1 MTDKKT
7 NPSQDKGDLDLPAG
21 YKPMSVGMRR
31 LEVPDRDGWHRHWFR
46 GNPGNLAKAQQAGYK
61 FVDPDDIELNDFD
74 LAGNGES
81 TGTDMGDSRV
91 SVSSGDGS
99 ERLYLMECPERLF
112 QYAQSL
118 HMEGVHQTAA
128 SLKGGTVGKGK
139 GGETSTDTN
148 QTYSD
153 VNIKGRNLLTRKN

>member
-1 MTDKKT
+1 MVDKKI
-7 NPSQDKGDLDLPAG
+7 NPSQDRGELDLPAG

-46 GNPGNLAKAQQAGYK
+46 GNPGNIAKAKQAGYQ
-61 FVDPDDIELNDFD
+61 FVDPDDVSLNDFD

-81 TGTDMGDSRV
+81 TGTDLGTRV

-112 QYAQSL
+112 NYAQSL
-118 HMEGVHQTAA
+118 HMETVHATAE

-139 GGETSTDTN
+139 GGETGDDTK

-153 VNIKGRNLLTRKN
+153 VNVKGRNLLTRKH

>member
-1 MTDKKT
+1 MTDKKV

-46 GNPGNLAKAQQAGYK
+46 GNPGNLAKARQAGYV
-61 FVDPDDIELNDFD
+61 FVNPEDIELNDFD

-81 TGTDMGDSRV
+81 TGTDLGTRV

-99 ERLYLMECPERLF
+99 ERLYLMECPERLY

-118 HMEGVHQTAA
+118 HMEIVHQTAE
-128 SLKGGTVGKGK
+128 SLKGGMVGKGK
-139 GGETSTDTN
+139 SGETSEDV
-148 QTYSD
+148 QQRYSN
-153 VNIKGRNLLTRKN
+153 VSTKGRNLLTRKS